1 MRGGFFACSVSVCR
15 TKKTRWLP
23 SLPDGDTGTHARAP
37 PAATHGPIMDV
48 VCDDLDKNARA
59 ANAKYVGV
67 TTSWDD
73 SNRGV
78 TASGLSALGKNIR
91 DARLVSKD
99 GHVVP
104 YVRTDNFKE
113 FLGVVDPARVTVTP
127 GGASFAEF
135 FAKLPAHVAYA
146 GVTVADWN
154 VKEPP
159 VPAKVV
165 MRFQNAFVGIEEGT
179 TRQVAPAS
187 FSYQTTDEDDPRNML
202 IVFTP
207 TGWYV
212 HFDGVGYKSLL
223 QHDKK
228 PGGKALT
235 DRWFEVEATEFA
247 VGKAT
252 TTKEGT
258 VDKAVDVDTAPS
270 RQADTRLPA
279 KTASEGVELGVKGS
293 GPRCN
298 RMMVV
303 AIPLKQKPPPPPATR
318 SFSFSCDDEDEG
330 TIVYRSCGLPEDAV
344 GTARAARLG
353 VGETVGETAVR
364 SREVTLDE
372 SEPIVITQIDYQT
385 LSLATKGPRV
395 AVSKS
400 DVDAVVADME
410 RQYALCDHS
419 CYLSEL
425 PCMLHKFED
434 EHRERIRQTLA
445 AAHAKKKRE
454 AESMAK
460 TEPFKPL
467 ANALLAFQ

>member
-1 MRGGFFACSVSVCR
+1 
-15 TKKTRWLP
+15 
-23 SLPDGDTGTHARAP
+23 
-37 PAATHGPIMDV
+37 MDV

-207 TGWYV
+207 TGCVGLLV
-212 HFDGVGYKSLL
+212 HGLHTLIKNAM
-223 QHDKK
+223 QHNAWWR
-228 PGGKALT
+228 PSWWLASSTGAQQGG
-235 DRWFEVEATEFA
+235 
-247 VGKAT
+247 
-252 TTKEGT
+252 
-258 VDKAVDVDTAPS
+258 
-270 RQADTRLPA
+270 
-279 KTASEGVELGVKGS
+279 
-293 GPRCN
+293 
-298 RMMVV
+298 
-303 AIPLKQKPPPPPATR
+303 ATR
-318 SFSFSCDDEDEG
+318 G
-330 TIVYRSCGLPEDAV
+330 
-344 GTARAARLG
+344 
-353 VGETVGETAVR
+353 
-364 SREVTLDE
+364 
-372 SEPIVITQIDYQT
+372 QN
-385 LSLATKGPRV
+385 SL
-395 AVSKS
+395 
-400 DVDAVVADME
+400 
-410 RQYALCDHS
+410 
-419 CYLSEL
+419 
-425 PCMLHKFED
+425 
-434 EHRERIRQTLA
+434 
-445 AAHAKKKRE
+445 
-454 AESMAK
+454 
-460 TEPFKPL
+460 
-467 ANALLAFQ
+467 